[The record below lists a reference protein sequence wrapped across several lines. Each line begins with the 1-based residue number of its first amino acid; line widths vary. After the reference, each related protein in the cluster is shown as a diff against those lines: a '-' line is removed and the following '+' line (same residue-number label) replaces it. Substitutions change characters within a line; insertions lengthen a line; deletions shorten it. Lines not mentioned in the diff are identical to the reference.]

1 MDQRFE
7 EGKNGLPPLVRL
19 SETGRLEAFSEGV
32 FSVTI
37 TLLLYEVARPEY
49 RAGRLLDELLGQWS
63 TYVAFL
69 ASFLYVAVIWLNH
82 RAVFARV
89 RFSDLNLHW
98 ANLILLLASALIPF
112 PTAILSTA
120 LLSGDAYDARIAV
133 ALYALVGAVMC
144 LSWLY
149 LFHVLHIHHHLLER
163 GVEPAFF
170 ARERGRAFAA
180 VVLYAAAG
188 VLGWVSSPML
198 ALAIFLALPV
208 FYGVTSEGLTEGPLL
223 RARIHKM
230 HQGAVM
236 ADARE
241 CRRQAAECARLSSI
255 ASVPRTK
262 TVLSSMSKS
271 WGALANQIDRLGD
284 VDPDQTAHLA
294 RAR

>member
-19 SETGRLEAFSEGV
+19 SETGRLQAFSDGV

-49 RAGRLLDELLGQWS
+49 QPGHLLDKLLGQWS
-63 TYVAFL
+63 TYAAFL
-69 ASFLYVAVIWLNH
+69 ASFLYLGVIWLNH

-112 PTAILSTA
+112 PTAVLSTA

-170 ARERGRAFAA
+170 ARERGRAFAGVA
-180 VVLYAAAG
+180 LYAGAG
-188 VLGWVSSPML
+188 ALGWVSPMF

-208 FYGVTSEGLTEGPLL
+208 FYGVTSEGLTEGRLL

-262 TVLSSMSKS
+262 TVLYGMSRS
-271 WGALANQIDRLGD
+271 WNALANQMDRLGD
-284 VDPDQTAHLA
+284 VDPDQAAHLA

>member
-1 MDQRFE
+1 
-7 EGKNGLPPLVRL
+7 
-19 SETGRLEAFSEGV
+19 
-32 FSVTI
+32 
-37 TLLLYEVARPEY
+37 VARPEY
-49 RAGRLLDELLGQWS
+49 QPGHLLDKLLGQWS

-69 ASFLYVAVIWLNH
+69 ASFLYVGVIWLNH

-112 PTAILSTA
+112 PTAVLSTA

-133 ALYALVGAVMC
+133 ALYALVGAAMC

-170 ARERGRAFAA
+170 ARERVRAFAGVA
-180 VVLYAAAG
+180 LYAAAG
-188 VLGWVSSPML
+188 VLGWVLHPMF

-208 FYGVTSEGLTEGPLL
+208 FYGVTSEGLTEGRIL
-223 RARIHKM
+223 RARIHKIR
-230 HQGAVM
+230 QGALM
-236 ADARE
+236 ADAHE
-241 CRRQAAECARLSSI
+241 CRRQAAECTRLSSI
-255 ASVPRTK
+255 AAVPRTK

-271 WGALANQIDRLGD
+271 WNALANQMDRLCD
-284 VDPDQTAHLA
+284 VDPDRAAHFA
-294 RAR
+294 GKR